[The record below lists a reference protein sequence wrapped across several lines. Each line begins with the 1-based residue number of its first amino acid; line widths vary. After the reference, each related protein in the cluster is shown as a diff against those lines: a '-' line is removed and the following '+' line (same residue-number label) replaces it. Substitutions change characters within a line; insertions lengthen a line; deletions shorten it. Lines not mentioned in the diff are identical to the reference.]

1 MARKGGIVVHD
12 SREASQG
19 PSPQPAAPDIP
30 GANPVEPHP
39 ACDADTARAYIERV
53 VTVYADLILR
63 LSYARL
69 GSSDDAQ
76 DICQTV
82 LLKLLDASKGGAV
95 QFRNAEHEKAWV
107 IRATINAC
115 IDLRRSAWCGR
126 VDSLDELRER
136 DGFEPVESVAASEPD
151 PSVLAAV
158 SALSPAYRQAI
169 YLHYYEGYSARDI
182 ATLTGE
188 REGTVAKHLSRA
200 RAKLRTLLEGGSR

>member
-1 MARKGGIVVHD
+1 MVHD
-12 SREASQG
+12 DREASQE
-19 PSPQPAAPDIP
+19 PSPQPTASNAPD
-30 GANPVEPHP
+30 ANPSESRL
-39 ACDADTARAYIERV
+39 ACDADASRAYIERV
-53 VTVYADLILR
+53 VTAYADLVLR

-115 IDLRRSAWCGR
+115 IDLRRSAWRGR

-136 DGFEPVESVAASEPD
+136 NGFEPVESVAASEPD

-158 SALSPAYRQAI
+158 NALSPAHRQAI
-169 YLHYYEGYSARDI
+169 YLHYYEGYSTRDI
-182 ATLTGE
+182 AALTGE